1 MDLEEIVLHPF
12 TALMLGLSALAQ
24 LGFGAFE
31 PVWSLVSATSG
42 MWFPAIAV
50 TSGTILPEIGFEG
63 VGTMILLGAASVFV
77 AVQVDRL
84 LDRVEE
90 WRSNR

>member
-1 MDLEEIVLHPF
+1 MDLKEIVYHPF
-12 TALMLGLSALAQ
+12 TALMVLLSALGQ
-24 LGFGAFE
+24 LGFGMFE
-31 PVWSLVSATSG
+31 PVWSLISATSG

-50 TSGTILPEIGFEG
+50 TSGTILPEVGLEG
-63 VGTMILLGAASVFV
+63 AGTAILLGAASVFV

-84 LDRVEE
+84 LDRVKE